1 MPWTFPTESFSL
13 GGGKAGVFL
22 IGSIGDSHF
31 YQAFFLPR
39 DHLAAKAWERR
50 LECTQREE
58 FQCRSSAQSLSP
70 PFSSST
76 FILLHVC
83 LICAV
88 SRMSYAYIVNNLSFH
103 FKTISSVT
111 VVLSSQAARTLQ
123 LRTQRRERTHESC
136 WEKNDFSEIQF
147 RLILA
152 VAVLLRLSILSRIPW
167 FAPCTYKHLRG

>member
-13 GGGKAGVFL
+13 GGGKAGAFL

-58 FQCRSSAQSLSP
+58 FHRRSSAQSLSP

-88 SRMSYAYIVNNLSFH
+88 PRMSYAYL
-103 FKTISSVT
+103 TISAFILRRFLLLLYCFLPKQHEHCSYKPRDVKELT
-111 VVLSSQAARTLQ
+111 SHAGRRMIFQRSS
-123 LRTQRRERTHESC
+123 S
-136 WEKNDFSEIQF
+136 D
-147 RLILA
+147 
-152 VAVLLRLSILSRIPW
+152 
-167 FAPCTYKHLRG
+167 